1 MNIKK
6 FLIVFFKLALTIVV
20 LYFLGRQVFTRWESV
35 ESYSWQLDY
44 WPLLLSVGFALA
56 AFFIFSS
63 CWRAIIAGFGPRVS
77 YPMGFKISYLSNLG
91 RYIPGKIWQVFGI
104 LYLAKKEGVKPEQA
118 AASFVLI
125 QLFAI
130 PSSFL
135 VYVLAGQ
142 IEQGIL
148 IDQLALAGQ
157 GIAYILAATLIA
169 VCALVVFYP
178 YPFIRVANYV
188 LQKLGRS
195 ATTFVLDKRVAL
207 LIFLGYF
214 FGWIC
219 YGLAYWLFLVAV
231 LGNQGPNPIA
241 AVGLF
246 NGAYQVGYLMLF
258 APGGFGPRE
267 LVMGMLLTPFVG
279 QIGAALAIAARLWA
293 ILIET
298 VAAVIALAIKK

>member
-1 MNIKK
+1 MNTKK
-6 FLIVFFKLALTIVV
+6 FLIFFFKLALTIAV
-20 LYFLGRQVFTRWESV
+20 LYFLGRQVVTRWESV
-35 ESYSWQLDY
+35 ESYNWQLGY
-44 WPLLLSVGFALA
+44 WPLLLSIGFALA
-56 AFFIFSS
+56 ALFVFSS
-63 CWRAIIAGFGPRVS
+63 CWRAIITGFGPRVS
-77 YPMGFKISYLSNLG
+77 YPMSFKISNLSQLG
-91 RYIPGKIWQVFGI
+91 RYIPGKIWQMFGTV
-104 LYLAKKEGVKPEQA
+104 YLAKKEGVKPEQA

-142 IEQGIL
+142 FEQGIL
-148 IDQLALAGQ
+148 IDQLALAGR
-157 GIAYILAATLIA
+157 GIAYVLAATLVA

-178 YPFIRVANYV
+178 HPFIRVANLV
-188 LQKLGRS
+188 LQKLGRP